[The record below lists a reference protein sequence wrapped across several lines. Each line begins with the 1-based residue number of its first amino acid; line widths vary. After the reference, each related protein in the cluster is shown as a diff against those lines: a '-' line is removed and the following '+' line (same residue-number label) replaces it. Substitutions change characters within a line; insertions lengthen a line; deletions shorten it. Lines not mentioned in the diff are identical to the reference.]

1 MPLVSIIT
9 PLYRAEAF
17 AGELARSLLAQTLS
31 DFEWICVDDCS
42 PDRSAERFQEAAA
55 GLDLK
60 LLRLAANGGPSA
72 ARNAGL
78 RIATGRYVAFLDAD
92 DLWLPGKLERQVDFM
107 VRHGHRF
114 TFHDYRRMSFDGTSV
129 GAPVRGPDAV
139 DWSLHHRRRGLG
151 CLTVM
156 VERSA
161 VPDDL
166 FPSAAELGEDM
177 VAEDFLAWSRLL
189 QQGLTAYRLPEDLA
203 RYRLAPHSRSASRV
217 RSARSVWNIYRVHE
231 GIPFLRCAWYFLS
244 YVASA
249 SLIRAST
256 RPHAPRDLDECT
268 SARRPAGLQGK
279 PSGRAGPP
287 GREPP
292 IRSGPR

>member
-17 AGELARSLLAQTLS
+17 AGELARSLLAQTLK

-42 PDRSAERFQEAAA
+42 PDRTAERFEAAVA
-55 GLDLK
+55 GRLDLK
-60 LLRLAANGGPSA
+60 LARLATNGGPSA

-78 RIATGRYVAFLDAD
+78 RIARGRYVAFLDAD
-92 DLWLPGKLERQVDFM
+92 DLWLPRKLERQVEFM
-107 VRHGHRF
+107 ARHGHRF
-114 TFHDYRRMSFDGTSV
+114 TFHDYRRMSFNGTSV

-156 VERSA
+156 LDRSV

-166 FPSAAELGEDM
+166 FPSALELGEGL

-189 QQGLTAYRLPEDLA
+189 RHGLTAHRLPEDLA
-203 RYRLAPHSRSASRV
+203 RYRMAPHSRSASKL

-231 GIPFLRCAWYFLS
+231 GIPFLRCSWYFLS
-244 YVASA
+244 YVLSA
-249 SLIRAST
+249 SLIRVST
-256 RPHAPRDLDECT
+256 RPHAPRDVDECT
-268 SARRPAGLQGK
+268 PAKRPAG
-279 PSGRAGPP
+279 P
-287 GREPP
+287 
-292 IRSGPR
+292 